1 MRFISKPAEG
11 RSVFPTA
18 HKSVPFSLQE
28 LKAENDQFVVSGL
41 ASTFGNLDHTGDVVM
56 RGAFDATL
64 ASGRKRRFLWQHDVS
79 EPIGVEQDMRVTDAG
94 LLGTWKISRTT
105 RGIDAYELLKDGAVD
120 SLSIGYVPTDFE
132 FDDAGVRLLK
142 AVDLLEVS
150 LVSIPANDQAVVT
163 NVKADWLA
171 DLVAQHKAINLDV
184 PFDALLSQLVEGIT
198 YGATEAE
205 ALWQRRQADGREP
218 KAEHLAAVT
227 SLRSA
232 VEAASARLD
241 ALLAQKAKAEAD
253 AEGDDQNPA
262 EDAADVPSAASAD
275 PSLRLELARRK
286 VRMLGLLERAS

>member
-1 MRFISKPAEG
+1 M
-11 RSVFPTA
+11 FPTA

-28 LKAENDQFVVSGL
+28 LKAEGDQWVVSGL

-64 ASGRKRRFLWQHDVS
+64 ASGRKRRFLWQHNVD

-142 AVDLLEVS
+142 GVDLLEVS
-150 LVSIPANDQAVVT
+150 LVSIPANDAAVVT
-163 NVKADWLA
+163 QVKTDLLA
-171 DLVAQHKAINLDV
+171 QLVAQHKAINLDV
-184 PFDALLSQLVEGIT
+184 PFDALLTQLVSGVMH
-198 YGATEAE
+198 GATEAE
-205 ALWQRRQADGREP
+205 ALWTRRLADGREP

-227 SLRSA
+227 SLRDA
-232 VEAASARLD
+232 VETASARLT
-241 ALLAQKAKAEAD
+241 ALLAQKSEAGAEGQ
-253 AEGDDQNPA
+253 GDDQNPA

-275 PSLRLELARRK
+275 LSLRLELARARLRTSG
-286 VRMLGLLERAS
+286 VALEHAS